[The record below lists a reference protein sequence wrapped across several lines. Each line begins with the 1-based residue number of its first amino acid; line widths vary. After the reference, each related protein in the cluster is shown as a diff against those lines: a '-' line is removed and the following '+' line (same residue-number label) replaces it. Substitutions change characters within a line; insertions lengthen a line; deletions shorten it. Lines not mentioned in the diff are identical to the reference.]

1 MSLAVSL
8 IIKTIGGIRNMK
20 VAIQLFTLRDAC
32 KEDFVGALKKVAEL
46 GYNGVE
52 FAGNW
57 GGLEAKELKGILDEL
72 GLQAA
77 GSHVP
82 LQMLENGL
90 DEVIEYQKA
99 IDCKYITCP
108 NLPEERRGGVEEYL
122 QLAEELTD
130 FGEKCANHGIKFSYH
145 NHAFEL
151 EDLGGEMP
159 LNILLDESNPEVVN
173 AELDIYW
180 LTKAGEN
187 PVEWIEKY
195 KGRTPLLHLKDMTTD
210 GEQFFAELG
219 TGGVDL
225 ESSISAGIQAGVE
238 WFIVEQDQTKRDPF
252 ESAEISLNYLKSKLL
267 SLQM

>member
-1 MSLAVSL
+1 
-8 IIKTIGGIRNMK
+8 MK
-20 VAIQLFTLRDAC
+20 VAIQLFTLRDSC
-32 KEDFVGALKKVAEL
+32 KEDFVGTLKKVAQL
-46 GYNGVE
+46 GYDGVE

-57 GGLEAKELKGILDEL
+57 GGLEARELKALLEEM

-82 LQMLENGL
+82 LHMLENDL
-90 DEVIEYQKA
+90 DEVIEYQKQ
-99 IDCKYITCP
+99 INCQYITCP
-108 NLPEERRGGVEEYL
+108 NLPEDRRGGIEEYS
-122 QLAEELTD
+122 QLAKLLTK
-130 FGEKCANHGIKFSYH
+130 FGEKCAENGMKFSYH

-151 EDLGGEMP
+151 EDLGGKQP
-159 LNILLDESNPEVVN
+159 LNILLDESSPEVVN

-225 ESSISAGIQAGVE
+225 ESSIRAGVQAGVE

-252 ESAEISLNYLKSKLL
+252 ESATISLNYLKKQPSAPNL
-267 SLQM
+267 

>member
-1 MSLAVSL
+1 MD
-8 IIKTIGGIRNMK
+8 MK
-20 VAIQLFTLRDAC
+20 VAIQLFTLREAC
-32 KEDFVGALKKVAEL
+32 QEDFVGTLKKVAEL
-46 GYNGVE
+46 GYDGVE

-57 GGLEAKELKGILDEL
+57 GGLEAENLKKILDDL
-72 GLQAA
+72 SLKTA

-82 LQMLENGL
+82 LHMLENEL
-90 DEVIEYQKA
+90 DNVIEFQKK
-99 IDCKYITCP
+99 IGSHYITCP
-108 NLPEERRGGVEEYL
+108 YLPEERRGEYS
-122 QLAEELTD
+122 QLANILTEI
-130 FGEKCANHGIKFSYH
+130 GRTCAENGIKFSYH

-151 EDLGGEMP
+151 EDIEGKRP
-159 LNILLDESNPEVVN
+159 LNVLLDESNPEVVN

-210 GEQFFAELG
+210 QEQFFAELG

-225 ESSISAGIQAGVE
+225 ESSIRKGIESGVE

-252 ESAEISLNYLKSKLL
+252 ESAKISLDYLRNNFI
-267 SLQM
+267 SLKM